1 MSITMTVTVC
11 LIVIISTLFIAVVT
25 ELLDKLRTNKQIKYV
40 VYIAILVIVFTNTL
54 LGLVWLVNHIKHIS
68 V

>member
-11 LIVIISTLFIAVVT
+11 LIVIVSTLFTAVVT

-40 VYIAILVIVFTNTL
+40 IYIAVLLIVYINTL
-54 LGLVWLVNHIKHIS
+54 IGLVWLVNHIRSIP